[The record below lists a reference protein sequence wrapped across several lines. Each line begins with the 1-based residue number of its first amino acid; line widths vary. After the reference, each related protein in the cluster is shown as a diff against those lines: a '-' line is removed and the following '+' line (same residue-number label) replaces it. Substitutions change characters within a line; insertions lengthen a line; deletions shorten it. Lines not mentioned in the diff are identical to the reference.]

1 MKIIY
6 YFRILLHKVTG
17 MEKLN
22 DRWYRI
28 IGIPLV
34 SLIAN
39 IVFYY
44 DMNQKHGFSFW
55 MDYLYTLVTALLI
68 WEVNRQIIIYTR
80 NKYRLYTESR
90 KRIIHTATGVVIA
103 TTLIMIIIS
112 FFYDI
117 TDYWGY
123 DYTLENYLYNI
134 FSALTYAVI
143 ISGIYEAI
151 YYFRKWNNVE
161 LKAEMLKRENL
172 QSQLETLKQQVNPHF
187 LFNSLNTLSS
197 LMRKDVDRA
206 EQFLDELSKVYR
218 YLLRNN
224 EGELIDLATELQFIQ
239 SFFHLMKT
247 RYGSAIEMVMHIEE
261 HCKDRLLPP
270 LTLQMLVE
278 NAIKHN
284 IIDKSQ
290 PLQIILETDNQ
301 DNLTVKNNLRKKV
314 INLPSSKIGLTNI
327 AAKYKLLGQLNI
339 VITETESTFT
349 VTLPLIKT
357 HTYENTD
364 SRR

>member
-1 MKIIY
+1 
-6 YFRILLHKVTG
+6 
-17 MEKLN
+17 MEKLK

-28 IGIPLV
+28 IGIPVV
-34 SLIAN
+34 SLISN

-55 MDYLYTLVTALLI
+55 LDYLYTLVTAFLI
-68 WEVNRQIIIYTR
+68 WETIRQIIIYTR
-80 NKYRLYTESR
+80 NKFRLYTESR
-90 KRIIHTATGVVIA
+90 KRIIWTAAGVIIS
-103 TTLIMIIIS
+103 TTLIMTSIS

-117 TDYWGY
+117 TEYWGY
-123 DYTLENYLYNI
+123 DYKLNNYLYNI
-134 FSALTYAVI
+134 FSALTYAII

-161 LKAEMLKRENL
+161 LKAEMLKKENL

-206 EQFLDELSKVYR
+206 ELFLDELSKVYR

-224 EGELIDLATELQFIQ
+224 ECELIDLGTELQFIH
-239 SFFHLMKT
+239 SYFHLMKT
-247 RYGSAIEMVMHIEE
+247 RYGSAIEMILHIGEPY
-261 HCKDRLLPP
+261 HDFFLPP
-270 LTLQMLVE
+270 LTLQMLIE

-290 PLQIILETDNQ
+290 PLQIILETDNSDQ
-301 DNLTVKNNLRKKV
+301 LIVKNTLRKKI
-314 INLPSSKIGLTNI
+314 INLPSSKVGLGNI
-327 AAKYKLLGQLNI
+327 AAKYKLLGQLDI
-339 VITETESTFT
+339 TITETESTFT
-349 VTLPLIKT
+349 VTIPLIKT
-357 HTYENTD
+357 NTYEDTN